1 MILATRIV
9 LLIVCALF
17 FLATMS
23 DAHTERRGYL
33 YLTCAVAAASLLLL
47 SYRIT

>member
-9 LLIVCALF
+9 LLVVSTFF

-23 DAHTERRGYL
+23 AGTERRGYL
-33 YLTCAVAAASLLLL
+33 DLTGAIAAAILLLL
-47 SYRIT
+47 FFRIT